1 MKTGTVFKRWGDKM
15 ELKRTPLVAALLSFL
30 FAGLGQF
37 YNQQNLKGTIFIL
50 INLINLFLMWFVVG
64 LFTFFIFWIY
74 NIYDAYKMAKRANMK
89 LARQSGK
96 VEPSPN

>member
-1 MKTGTVFKRWGDKM
+1 
-15 ELKRTPLVAALLSFL
+15 
-30 FAGLGQF
+30 
-37 YNQQNLKGTIFIL
+37 
-50 INLINLFLMWFVVG
+50 

-89 LARQSGK
+89 LARQKGQ

>member
-1 MKTGTVFKRWGDKM
+1 M
-15 ELKRTPLVAALLSFL
+15 ELKRTPFVAALLSFL

-37 YNQQNLKGTIFIL
+37 YNQQNLKGTTFIL

-89 LARQSGK
+89 LARQNGK
-96 VEPSPN
+96 IEPSPN

>member
-1 MKTGTVFKRWGDKM
+1 M
-15 ELKRTPLVAALLSFL
+15 EFKRTPLVAALLSFL

-37 YNQQNLKGTIFIL
+37 YNQQHLKGTIFVL

-74 NIYDAYKMAKRANMK
+74 NIFDAYKMAKRANMK

-96 VEPSPN
+96 IEPSTN